1 MLVMSLCTHSVAVV
15 LDTPLKGVAV
25 VDTWTV
31 HSHTAHYAVT
41 LRTLCTVTQSHSHA
55 VTTHSHTHTKPCKLS
70 ASRLLTAVLSNSS
83 SKMWWSLAPLPWW
96 QRVSCSPLRPRDTL
110 SQPKQTRKLQGCK
123 GSKVVIPACPLLLH
137 SPSVLPQ
144 NVGLY

>member
-1 MLVMSLCTHSVAVV
+1 MLLMSLCTHSVAVV
-15 LDTPLKGVAV
+15 LDTPLKCLAV

-31 HSHTAHYAVT
+31 HSHTAHYAQSHAHSH
-41 LRTLCTVTQSHSHA
+41 TVTTHSHTH
-55 VTTHSHTHTKPCKLS
+55 TTHSHTHTKPCKLS
-70 ASRLLTAVLSNSS
+70 DSRLLTAVLSNSS